1 MSNLK
6 TSWMLAQSFKET
18 SSRLLKNG
26 SDIPHSEVNE
36 EKLRTKTLKKKKTMI
51 IVIMADMVSNA
62 SGGHNFCK

>member
-6 TSWMLAQSFKET
+6 TSWMLAQSFKER

-36 EKLRTKTLKKKKTMI
+36 EKLRTKTLKKKTMI